1 MLPRLLT
8 EACPRRDGGRR
19 RPHPPHRVA
28 PKPLRARS
36 VGHAWVCSRGQQRST
51 LVSYGPLGLAA
62 HLRERCHPGPGR
74 AACCLWHARGQGV
87 QIPSAPPGTTHRQVG
102 RSGSLPE
109 ICQSLTSRVRRNTLS
124 AGRFG
129 GFEAF
134 HDESCPEDFY
144 SASTPATGHL
154 PHPHTRV
161 DPKESRRPPRQR
173 VGNGPGIGNAQRN
186 SGLRT
191 GWEIGADDRC
201 RGHADT
207 SGDHR
212 DHHHCDDLPV
222 VVVARV

>member
-1 MLPRLLT
+1 MVAGAGLTLRTEWRQSRYERVRLGTPGSAPGDSSGQHWSATDPWAWRPTCANAVTLDP
-8 EACPRRDGGRR
+8 AGPHAVYGMQGVRGFKSPQLHQAQRIGRS
-19 RPHPPHRVA
+19 P
-28 PKPLRARS
+28 
-36 VGHAWVCSRGQQRST
+36 
-51 LVSYGPLGLAA
+51 
-62 HLRERCHPGPGR
+62 
-74 AACCLWHARGQGV
+74 ARGRC
-87 QIPSAPPGTTHRQVG
+87 QIR
-102 RSGSLPE
+102 
-109 ICQSLTSRVRRNTLS
+109 QSLTSRVRRNTLS